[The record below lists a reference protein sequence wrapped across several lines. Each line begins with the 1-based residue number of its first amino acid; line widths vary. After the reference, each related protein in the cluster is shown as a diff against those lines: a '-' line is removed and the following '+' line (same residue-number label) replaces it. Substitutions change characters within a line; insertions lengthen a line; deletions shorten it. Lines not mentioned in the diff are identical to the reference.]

1 MTQIN
6 TDLMQRYG
14 LENGE
19 RGLNPGK
26 NELLQQ
32 DFLKLMTE
40 QLKNQ
45 DPMKPADNGEFL
57 GQMAQFSSVS
67 SLGKL
72 EQTVSQLAQSLQSSM
87 GLNAVNMIGKEA
99 LAPGDRITLQH
110 EGEAKHGAID
120 LPAATGSLRITI
132 TDPGGNVIRQ
142 IDMGS
147 QPAGIRQ
154 FVWDGRRADGS
165 PAGPGNYLVSAEFDT
180 DGDTTEAAQTMLYAT
195 IDSVSFNG
203 GKTMLNTSNG
213 RALEF
218 SAITQIREKPVPRA
232 APEEIAENRT
242 DGAEALSSE
251 Q

>member
-14 LENGE
+14 LENGK
-19 RGLNPGK
+19 RGPDTGK

-40 QLKNQ
+40 QMKNQ
-45 DPMKPADNGEFL
+45 DPMKPTDNGEFL

-67 SLGKL
+67 SLNKL

-87 GLNAVNMIGKEA
+87 GLNAVNMIGKEV
-99 LAPGDRITLQH
+99 LAPGDHITLQYD
-110 EGEAKHGAID
+110 GEAKRGAID
-120 LPAATGSLRITI
+120 LPTATSKLRITI

-154 FVWDGRRADGS
+154 FTWDGKRADGS
-165 PAGPGNYLVSAEFDT
+165 PVGRGNYLVSAEFNT
-180 DGDTTEAAQTMLYAT
+180 DGDTTEAAQTMLYTT
-195 IDSVSFNG
+195 IDSVSFDNG
-203 GKTMLNTSNG
+203 KPMLNTNNG
-213 RALEF
+213 RTLEF
-218 SAITQIREKPVPRA
+218 SAITQIREKPMAQLPTEAVA
-232 APEEIAENRT
+232 VNQADEPEEP
-242 DGAEALSSE
+242 SSE